1 MDALEVRYGHYVLL
15 ATAVGYGEE
24 KVTPV
29 ALLATLEKRCGVLPS
44 EVVIEVACPPHDL
57 WLTFSMEEKC
67 TDVLFSS
74 MKIKCCRRWLQ
85 FSRWSKMVVKVELPE
100 PKVINK
106 PPESMDEYE
115 AMQLELGDYGPSSP
129 RKKKT
134 LLYPV
139 LCRMKEVVD
148 RGPLLTEDLPAE

>member
-85 FSRWSKMVVKVELPE
+85 FSRWSKMVRAQPGALEYKSKLSFDGLPNQ
-100 PKVINK
+100 PG
-106 PPESMDEYE
+106 
-115 AMQLELGDYGPSSP
+115 QRL
-129 RKKKT
+129 RCKKF
-134 LLYPV
+134 
-139 LCRMKEVVD
+139 
-148 RGPLLTEDLPAE
+148 

>member
-1 MDALEVRYGHYVLL
+1 MDTLEVRYGHYVLL

-29 ALLATLEKRCGVLPS
+29 ALLVTLEQRCGVLPS

-74 MKIKCCRRWLQ
+74 MKIN
-85 FSRWSKMVVKVELPE
+85 KMVRAQPGALEYKSKLSFDGLPNQ
-100 PKVINK
+100 PG
-106 PPESMDEYE
+106 
-115 AMQLELGDYGPSSP
+115 QWLWC
-129 RKKKT
+129 KKF
-134 LLYPV
+134 
-139 LCRMKEVVD
+139 
-148 RGPLLTEDLPAE
+148 